1 MVNDSHFSGRTRG
14 THGSRFGFNI
24 IKLHVHKSLSTNF
37 LGISFVR
44 DLYVC
49 VYACSRLW
57 IQVDAHVCAC
67 VFVCNVYA
75 SYACSH
81 EGGYRWM
88 CVCMYTCV
96 P

>member
-49 VYACSRLW
+49 VYVSLYMF
-57 IQVDAHVCAC
+57 VCLSVFSFVC
-67 VFVCNVYA
+67 VCVCICVTVCLYVCVSVFVCV
-75 SYACSH
+75 
-81 EGGYRWM
+81 
-88 CVCMYTCV
+88 
-96 P
+96 